1 MPAITYSDFSGGIDR
16 RLSINVQDASRLWT
30 LKNAYITSGKKI
42 KKRPGLKLVSGAF
55 NNPYTGWVTVGLTS
69 VNGQLTTFGAATI
82 PPGLPAGVVGV
93 PLSAPILSG
102 TAADLVD
109 VPYCVAFQGYL
120 YVVAKWYHVTVGTFY
135 KHHYLD
141 GVTGIVTDSNC
152 PHGPS
157 VTVAAS
163 RIFSDAADVVR
174 YSAAGDASDWTTA
187 SDAGFLPA
195 SLQQNTNSPVT
206 AVGVFQDAL
215 VTFFEE
221 SAQIWDVAVDPS
233 ANKIRKRIFGLGTT
247 APYSLASFSN
257 DLVFLSPFGFRSMYV
272 SSQTDRIDDLDVG
285 SPIDSLVVPDIAVAD
300 PASDPSKVIGAWLP
314 QLGQY
319 WAIFNMGTYS
329 KAWVYSYS
337 KASKL
342 AAWSEYVFP
351 TGLVIE
357 AIATKSGKVYVRADG
372 LMFELAD
379 DQYTDAN
386 SDIEVEVQMAFQDAK
401 SPGVLKQ
408 FSAADFVFDGSWDV
422 SYKYDPRDQAKET
435 VPQSIEGDTRPGD
448 LISVEVCAP
457 AIAPVFRHTANE
469 AAQIDAVTMYYE
481 TLGLMG

>member
-42 KKRPGLKLVSGAF
+42 KKRPGLRKIAGVLSDGSSVF
-55 NNPYTGWVTVGLTS
+55 TYGLTS
-69 VNGQLTTFGAATI
+69 VNGTLTVFDDGGGAVAGI
-82 PPGLPAGVVGV
+82 PAYVTQQTLASPV
-93 PLSAPILSG
+93 LSG
-102 TAADLVD
+102 IPATLVS
-109 VPYCVAFQGYL
+109 VPYAVAFQGFL
-120 YVVAKWYHVTVGTFY
+120 YVVAKWNHSTVGNFY

-206 AVGVFQDAL
+206 AVGAFQDAL

-285 SPIDSLVVPDIAVAD
+285 SPIDSLVVPDIAIVNPAD
-300 PASDPSKVIGAWLP
+300 DPSKVISAWIP

-319 WAIFNMGTYS
+319 WAIFNMGTYC

-351 TGLVIE
+351 AGLIFTG
-357 AIATKSGKVYVRADG
+357 IATKSGRVFLRTRDYLYELSDSQHTDDG
-372 LMFELAD
+372 APID
-379 DQYTDAN
+379 
-386 SDIEVEVQMAFQDAK
+386 VEVQMAFQDARA
-401 SPGVLKQ
+401 PGVLKQ

>member
-1 MPAITYSDFSGGIDR
+1 MPAITYNDFSGGTDR

-42 KKRPGLKLVSGAF
+42 KKRPGLRKAFGAF
-55 NNPYTGWVTVGLTS
+55 SNPFTGESTAGLTS
-69 VNGQLTTFGAATI
+69 VNGQLVTFGAASI
-82 PPGLPAGVVGV
+82 PAGLPTGVTGV
-93 PLSAPILSG
+93 PLAAPVLSG
-102 TAADLVD
+102 TPSTLID
-109 VPYCVAFQGYL
+109 VPYCVAFQGFL
-120 YVVAKWYHVTVGTFY
+120 YVVAKWAHPSVGAFY

-157 VTVAAS
+157 VTVAVS
-163 RIFSDAADVVR
+163 RIFADAGKVVR
-174 YSAAGDASDWTTA
+174 YSKAGDASDWTAA

-195 SLQQNTNSPVT
+195 ALQQNANSPVT
-206 AVGVFQDAL
+206 AVGTFNDAL

-221 SAQIWDVAVDPS
+221 SAQVWDVAVDPS

-257 DLVFLSPFGFRSMYV
+257 DLVFLSPFGFRSMFV
-272 SSQTDRIDDLDVG
+272 STQTDRIDDLDIG
-285 SPIDSLVVPDIAVAD
+285 SPIDSLVVTDIAVAN
-300 PASDPSKVIGAWLP
+300 PSADPSKVLAAWIP

-319 WAIFNMGTYS
+319 WAIFNMGTHS

-342 AAWSEYVFP
+342 AAWSEYTFP
-351 TGLVIE
+351 AGLIIT
-357 AIATKSGKVYVRADG
+357 ALATKAGKVYVRAADF
-372 LMFELAD
+372 MFELAD

-386 SDIEVEVQMAFQDAK
+386 APIDVEVQMAFQDAK

-408 FSAADFVFDGSWDV
+408 FHSADFVFNGAWDV
-422 SYKYDPRDQAKET
+422 SYLYDPRDQSKET
-435 VPQSIEGDTRPGD
+435 VAQNISGDTRPGD
-448 LISVEVCAP
+448 LVPVEVSCP
-457 AIAPVFRHTANE
+457 AIAPIFRHSADE
-469 AAQIDAVTMYYE
+469 AAQIDAVTLYYD